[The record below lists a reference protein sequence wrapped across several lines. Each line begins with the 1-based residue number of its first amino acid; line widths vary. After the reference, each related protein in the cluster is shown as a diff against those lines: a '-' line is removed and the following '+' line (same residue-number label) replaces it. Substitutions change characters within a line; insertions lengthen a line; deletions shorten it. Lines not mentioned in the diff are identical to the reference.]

1 MIVMKFGGTSI
12 GNAERIIN
20 VANIIKDNLEKKPI
34 VVVSSITKITDAL
47 IKLAN
52 ESIQGKSEETFEFI
66 KKTHYDIL
74 KELNIDQDLL
84 KKDIKNLYKLI
95 SKIKSKKSIDAKI
108 LDAIQSFGEQ
118 MSSKILAAQL
128 NKINVKARAFN
139 SWEIGFITNSEFGNA
154 EPLEITYSKIG
165 ENIKKLDVVPVITG
179 FIGKTIAGDITT
191 LGRGGSDYSATIIGT
206 AINAKEIQIWSD
218 VNGIMSGDPRIVNN
232 PKTLENISFNEA
244 AELAY
249 FGAKVL
255 HPKTILPSMNKNIPV
270 RVLNSFNPKN
280 NGTVIFN
287 NGDKQA
293 VKAIAYKKKI
303 TLININSTRMLGA
316 YGFLAKIFDIFA
328 KYEKSVDVISTSEV
342 SVSLSIDNDK
352 NINEILDELKA
363 ISNVNVERN
372 KAIICIV
379 GEGIKNTFGIIAKTF
394 TAIEN
399 NKINIEMI
407 SQGASKINLTFI
419 IDEKDSEKAVNI
431 LHNEYFS

>member
-20 VANIIKDNLEKKPI
+20 VANVIKDNLEKKPI
-34 VVVSSITKITDAL
+34 VVVSAITKVTDAL

-52 ESIQGKSEETFEFI
+52 ESIQGKGEGTFKFI

-74 KELNIDQDLL
+74 KELNIGQDLL
-84 KKDIKNLYKLI
+84 KKDIKNLSKLI

-128 NKINVKARAFN
+128 NKINVKVRAFN
-139 SWEIGFITNSEFGNA
+139 SWDIGFITNSEFGNA
-154 EPLEITYSKIG
+154 EPLEITYSKID

-179 FIGKTIAGDITT
+179 FIGKTIEGDITT
-191 LGRGGSDYSATIIGT
+191 LGRGGSDYSATIIGA
-206 AINAKEIQIWSD
+206 AINAVEIQIWSD
-218 VNGIMSGDPRIVNN
+218 VNGIMSSDPKIVNN

-255 HPKTILPSMNKNIPV
+255 HPKTILPSMNKDIPV

-293 VKAIAYKKKI
+293 VKAIAYKKNI

-342 SVSLSIDNDK
+342 SVSLSIDDDK

-419 IDEKDSEKAVNI
+419 IDEKDTEKAVNI

>member
-118 MSSKILAAQL
+118 MSSEILAAQL